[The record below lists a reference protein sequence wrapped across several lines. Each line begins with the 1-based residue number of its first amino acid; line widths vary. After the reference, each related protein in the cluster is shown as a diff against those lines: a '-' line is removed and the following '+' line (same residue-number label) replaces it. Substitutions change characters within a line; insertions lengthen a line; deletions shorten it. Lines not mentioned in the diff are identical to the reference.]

1 MSKKNIWIVVVVIV
15 IAALGFMGYR
25 QIAAK
30 KASAEAP
37 ATETAVVQRGDLSVT
52 VEAAGSLTP
61 PTEITLAFPVA
72 GKLYEIPVS
81 EGQTV
86 KQGDLLARL
95 EDNIQAEAD
104 FQALFTHAGV
114 AQGRT
119 GRRQCPGSIGG
130 CH

>member
-1 MSKKNIWIVVVVIV
+1 MSKKNIWIVAVVVV

-37 ATETAVVQRGDLSVT
+37 ATETAVVERSDLSVT

-81 EGQTV
+81 
-86 KQGDLLARL
+86 K
-95 EDNIQAEAD
+95 
-104 FQALFTHAGV
+104 
-114 AQGRT
+114 GR
-119 GRRQCPGSIGG
+119 P
-130 CH
+130 